1 MPPATMRHSGGMDA
15 GILHTEV
22 DRTFKEMKGLRL
34 VVKLVLLTGW
44 VGGGERGENE
54 EGGGRKA

>member
-1 MPPATMRHSGGMDA
+1 MLGN
-15 GILHTEV
+15 LHTEV